1 MRKYLL
7 ALMLILSCEFVTGA
21 ATPVVPG
28 LSDIGVEPEGG
39 AADGDMRTK
48 IQSLNIPFTPKYTR
62 ELKSKIDDYIRIYRK
77 KTSRMLG
84 LTSIYFPIIEEYL
97 KASGIPDVF
106 KYLPIIETDLNPRAV
121 SPDGAVG
128 IWQFMPSTGAIYG
141 LSSDKFVDQ
150 RCDIHRSTEAAAKYL
165 KKLYDIYG
173 DWALVLAAYNCG
185 PGRVNSAIKKGLSNN
200 YWVIE
205 KYLPE
210 QTRNY
215 IPNFI
220 ATAYAMQYFPEYGIT
235 ADNPDLDLQLTKEMK
250 VYKELTFDEISLVTG
265 LDVSQI
271 AILNP
276 QYLRNFIPA
285 STDGNFLTLPKRI
298 INAFNHFVSLPDNR
312 KNDYLKVVPIINEE
326 RDLNTSFYHKTNIIA
341 GSGESLKDIA
351 EQYDIS
357 VHSLVVWN
365 NITELTLASGTE
377 VAVYLP
383 KKTEVKIT
391 EVPQSRKLKSF
402 KLTSRQV
409 DQPLIGDAI
418 LDLKHY
424 VNFAP
429 TEYVTYIMLPEE
441 SLQDIATKYGVTIQD
456 LITLNQFDDEWTPK
470 PGMIIRIKESEI
482 IKP

>member
-7 ALMLILSCEFVTGA
+7 ALMLMLSCEFVTGA
-21 ATPVVPG
+21 NFPVVPG
-28 LSDIGVEPEGG
+28 VIESGVEPEGL
-39 AADGDMRTK
+39 AADSDMRSK

-84 LTSIYFPIIEEYL
+84 LTSIYFPVIEEYL
-97 KASGIPDVF
+97 KANGIPDVF

-141 LSSDKFVDQ
+141 LSADKFVDQ
-150 RCDIHRSTEAAAKYL
+150 RCDIHRSTEAASRYL
-165 KKLYDIYG
+165 KKLYDLYG

-220 ATAYAMQYFPEYGIT
+220 ATAYAMQYFPEYGIV

-250 VYKELTFDEISLVTG
+250 VYKEISFDEISLVTG
-265 LDVSQI
+265 LDVEKISK
-271 AILNP
+271 LNP
-276 QYLRNFIPA
+276 QYLRNYIPA
-285 STDGNFLTLPKRI
+285 SSDGNFLTLPKRI
-298 INAFNHFVSLPDNR
+298 INAFNHFVSLPDSR
-312 KNDYLKVVPIINEE
+312 RADYLKVAPIINED
-326 RDLNTSFYHKTNIIA
+326 RDLNTAFYHKTSIVA
-341 GSGESLKDIA
+341 DAGESLTELA
-351 EQYDIS
+351 EQFDIS

-365 NITELTLASGTE
+365 NITDLTLAPGTE
-377 VAVYLP
+377 VNVWLP

-391 EVPQSRKLKSF
+391 EVPQSKKLRSF
-402 KLTSRQV
+402 KLSSRQIE
-409 DQPLIGDAI
+409 QPEVQNATFELNQ
-418 LDLKHY
+418 Y
-424 VNFAP
+424 VRYSP
-429 TEYVTYIMLPEE
+429 VEYVTYVMLPEE
-441 SLQDIATKYGVTIQD
+441 SLMDVAVKYGVSLER
-456 LITLNQFDDEWTPK
+456 LIELNQFGDDWVPK
-470 PGMIIRIKESEI
+470 PGMIVRIKESEI
-482 IKP
+482 VKP